1 MKNFNKRHI
10 IAYSALFLFCFILF
24 FIIAS
29 EPKTDINQAETFKE
43 EDNKKTVVEILNE
56 VYNDE
61 FELIEETWYRNG
73 SSDIDFSAPKR
84 YEYTFKAKNIAN
96 KIITVIIDEEDLKT
110 PEKWQT
116 DYLPLKYN
124 TQAEEKLTQLLQP
137 IYNDVQV
144 YIEPQCTTLK
154 NMTFEEYFCNYLSDS
169 NISVISK
176 NPHENK
182 NEDLENLLAVL
193 KGNNITIDHIYIY
206 YTDNKMD
213 ESWIENG
220 EEAKHAIVY
229 GLAFLENYE
238 IKNIDWHYN
247 NSRVEEKPF

>member
-1 MKNFNKRHI
+1 MKNFNKRHL
-10 IAYSALFLFCFILF
+10 IAYAALFLSCFILF
-24 FIIAS
+24 FRIAS
-29 EPKTDINQAETFKE
+29 EPKTDKNQAESFNE

-56 VYNDE
+56 AYNDE

-96 KIITVIIDEEDLKT
+96 EIITVIIDEEDLKT

-124 TQAEEKLTQLLQP
+124 SQAEEKLTQLLQP

-169 NISVISK
+169 NISVIST

-182 NEDLENLLAVL
+182 NSDSENMLTVL
-193 KGNNITIDHIYIY
+193 KENNITIDHIFIY

-220 EEAKHAIVY
+220 EEAKHSIVY
-229 GLAFLENYE
+229 GMVSFENNKIE
-238 IKNIDWHYN
+238 NINWIEN
-247 NSRVEEKPF
+247 K

>member
-1 MKNFNKRHI
+1 MKNVKWYR
-10 IAYSALFLFCFILF
+10 FLACIVIF
-24 FIIAS
+24 FAFVFVLLLRIS
-29 EPKTDINQAETFKE
+29 TEPKTNSRQAKLTNE
-43 EDNKKTVVEILNE
+43 EWIIKTLNE
-56 VYNDE
+56 TYNEE
-61 FELIEETWYRNG
+61 FVLIEETWYRNG

-169 NISVISK
+169 NISVIST

-206 YTDNKMD
+206 YTDNKME
-213 ESWIENG
+213 ESWIVNDQLS
-220 EEAKHAIVY
+220 KHSTVY
-229 GLAFLENYE
+229 GFVFFKNHEIESINWHEN
-238 IKNIDWHYN
+238 N
-247 NSRVEEKPF
+247 

>member
-124 TQAEEKLTQLLQP
+124 TQAEENLTQLLEP
-137 IYNDVQV
+137 IYGNVQV
-144 YIEPQCTTLK
+144 YIEPCLLSKKYNIK
-154 NMTFEEYFCNYLSDS
+154 NISFDEYFCNCLGDS
-169 NISVISK
+169 NVFIIATNS
-176 NPHENK
+176 PENK
-182 NEDLENLLAVL
+182 SEELNMLLNIL
-193 KGNNITIDHIYIY
+193 KENNIKIDSVSIY
-206 YTDNKMD
+206 YTNEKME
-213 ESWIENG
+213 ESWIVNDQLS
-220 EEAKHAIVY
+220 KHSTVY
-229 GLAFLENYE
+229 GFVFFKNHEIESINWHEN
-238 IKNIDWHYN
+238 N
-247 NSRVEEKPF
+247 